1 MPLPKDKKDQVI
13 GDYRRAE
20 GDTGST
26 EVQIALLTSRI
37 EQLTAHGQTHKKD
50 VASRRGLV
58 KLVGQRRRLLN
69 YLRDRN
75 YEGYVALADRL
86 GIRRKT
92 SK

>member
-1 MPLPKDKKDQVI
+1 MPLPKDQKDQII

-26 EVQIALLTSRI
+26 QVQIALLTKRI

-69 YLRDRN
+69 YLRNKD
-75 YEGYVALADRL
+75 YEGYVALADKL

-92 SK
+92 K

>member
-1 MPLPKDKKDQVI
+1 MPLPKDKKTQVI
-13 GDYRRAE
+13 TDYRRAE

-26 EVQIALLTSRI
+26 EVQVALITSRI

-69 YLRDRN
+69 YLRNRD
-75 YEGYVALADRL
+75 YDSYVALADRL
-86 GIRRKT
+86 KIRRKN
-92 SK
+92 

>member
-1 MPLPKDKKDQVI
+1 MPLAKDKKDQII
-13 GDYRRAE
+13 GDYRLSE

-26 EVQIALLTSRI
+26 EVQIALMTSRI

-69 YLRDRN
+69 YLRHKN
-75 YEGYVALADRL
+75 YESYVALADRL

-92 SK
+92 K

>member
-1 MPLPKDKKDQVI
+1 MPLTKDTKNQII

-26 EVQIALLTSRI
+26 EVQIALLTNRI
-37 EQLTAHGQTHKKD
+37 QQLTAHGQTHKKD

-69 YLRDRN
+69 YLRNRD
-75 YEGYVALADRL
+75 YDAYVALADRL
-86 GIRRKT
+86 NIRRKT
-92 SK
+92 K

>member
-1 MPLPKDKKDQVI
+1 MPLAKDKKDQII

-69 YLRDRN
+69 YLRNRD
-75 YEGYVALADRL
+75 YDAYVALADRL
-86 GIRRKT
+86 SIRRKT
-92 SK
+92 K

>member
-1 MPLPKDKKDQVI
+1 MPLAKDKKDQII
-13 GDYRRAE
+13 GEYRRAE

-26 EVQIALLTSRI
+26 EVQIALLTNRI

-69 YLRDRN
+69 YLRNKD
-75 YEGYVALADRL
+75 YDGYVALADRL
-86 GIRRKT
+86 KIRRKT
-92 SK
+92 K